1 MNFQKKSDVRMSM
14 QESTE
19 LHELLKKLRVE
30 KFLGEE
36 SSRQDTEKEQGRNR
50 QIKLGRRKETKS
62 LESEQKPSQAKE
74 AIRMIA
80 ACLLQNTTGRS
91 SPSDSRSRTRDFN
104 SKVQPLVKLVSST
117 READSLY
124 LLGTRSDD

>member
-1 MNFQKKSDVRMSM
+1 M

-36 SSRQDTEKEQGRNR
+36 RSRQDMEKEQGRNR

>member
-1 MNFQKKSDVRMSM
+1 MNFQKKSDVKISM

-19 LHELLKKLRVE
+19 LHELLKKIRIE
-30 KFLGEE
+30 KFLGEG
-36 SSRQDTEKEQGRNR
+36 SSTQDTEKEQGRKVGQEKR
-50 QIKLGRRKETKS
+50 DKKPWIWM
-62 LESEQKPSQAKE
+62 KPSQAKE

-80 ACLLQNTTGRS
+80 ACFLQNTTGRS

-104 SKVQPLVKLVSST
+104 SQVQPLVKLVSST

>member
-36 SSRQDTEKEQGRNR
+36 RSRQDMEKEQGRNR